1 MSTENPAVDIAATV
15 PVASQPVAPPS
26 QAGESPASTPAPV
39 DTTASEAT
47 PEADEAKKRQ
57 SRSESRAFATIRREN
72 RELYRRLG
80 AMEERLAQGQQQ
92 PTADGE
98 QPTPRVQVDRAA
110 NREHS
115 EAVSSVL
122 ERLEDAGQDIEGFDK
137 VIETLTDP
145 EQMSVSRTMR
155 DFLGESDHPA
165 QLAQWLTKNRDE
177 AKRISRLEPAV
188 AVRALEKVEAKLA
201 AAPKPAPKKVTGAPP
216 PVSTVGGGS
225 NASFDPVKADMAD
238 YAAWRRRQKA

>member
-1 MSTENPAVDIAATV
+1 MSTENPAVDNSAGLAA
-15 PVASQPVAPPS
+15 PSQPVAPPS
-26 QAGESPASTPAPV
+26 QAGGTPESTPAPV
-39 DTTASEAT
+39 DTTASEAQ

-80 AMEERLAQGQQQ
+80 AMEERLASSQQ
-92 PTADGE
+92 PPAEGE

-110 NREHS
+110 HDENA
-115 EAVSSVL
+115 EAAESVL
-122 ERLEDAGQDIEGFDK
+122 DRLEEAGQDIDGFDEVLK
-137 VIETLTDP
+137 TLTNP
-145 EQMSVSRTMR
+145 QLMSVSRTMR

-225 NASFDPVKADMAD
+225 NASFDANKAGMDD
-238 YAAWRRRQKA
+238 FAAWRRRQKA

>member
-1 MSTENPAVDIAATV
+1 MSTDNPAVDISAGIAAT
-15 PVASQPVAPPS
+15 STPVAPPS
-26 QAGESPASTPAPV
+26 QAGEAPVSTPAPV
-39 DTTASEAT
+39 DTTASEAEPKGET
-47 PEADEAKKRQ
+47 PEKQ
-57 SRSESRAFATIRREN
+57 SRRESRAFATIRREN

-92 PTADGE
+92 PPAEGE
-98 QPTPRVQVDRAA
+98 QPIPRVQVDRTAQEEHAEAA
-110 NREHS
+110 Q
-115 EAVSSVL
+115 SVL
-122 ERLEDAGQDIEGFDK
+122 ERLEDAGQDIEGFDE
-137 VIETLTDP
+137 VLETLTDP
-145 EQMSVSRTMR
+145 KRMSVSRTMR